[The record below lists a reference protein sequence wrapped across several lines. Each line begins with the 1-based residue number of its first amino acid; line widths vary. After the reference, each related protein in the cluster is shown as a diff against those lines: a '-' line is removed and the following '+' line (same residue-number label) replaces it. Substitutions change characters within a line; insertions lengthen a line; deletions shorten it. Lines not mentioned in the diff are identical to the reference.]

1 MSQPLGLGNVCQ
13 PQSESVP
20 SGVVFSN
27 ASGNVCRP
35 VASTVKQNSPLP
47 TESGL
52 AASKFVSTTSCR
64 VTSAWRSI
72 GAAVSV
78 KFRASRHSPRRV
90 CMMMRF
96 KMPEGVHGNKRKCG
110 KAELQP
116 MKVLGDMVIL
126 ILLPMNNSSGLWVN
140 LNAETGVI
148 NSHVAAQERHIAE
161 R

>member
-52 AASKFVSTTSCR
+52 AASKFVSTTSWR
-64 VTSAWRSI
+64 DTSAWRSI
-72 GAAVSV
+72 GAAARV
-78 KFRASRHSPRRV
+78 KGRASRHRPRRV

-96 KMPEGVHGNKRKCG
+96 KMPEGVCGNKRKCG
-110 KAELQP
+110 KEALKP
-116 MKVLGDMVIL
+116 MKALGGIVMLYELTSRTKKKESEKDKTDVWNKKQKGE
-126 ILLPMNNSSGLWVN
+126 PF
-140 LNAETGVI
+140 
-148 NSHVAAQERHIAE
+148 AQTN
-161 R
+161 

>member
-64 VTSAWRSI
+64 ATSAWRSM
-72 GAAVSV
+72 GAAVNV
-78 KFRASRHSPRRV
+78 KLRASRHRPRRV
-90 CMMMRF
+90 CMMMPF
-96 KMPEGVHGNKRKCG
+96 KMPEGVCGNKRKCG
-110 KAELQP
+110 IEELQP
-116 MKVLGDMVIL
+116 IEVLGVLVIS
-126 ILLPMNNSSGLWVN
+126 NNEPLQ
-140 LNAETGVI
+140 T
-148 NSHVAAQERHIAE
+148 AAL
-161 R
+161 